1 MDIYLFCGILFI
13 QGLSAIFNNDLCYP
27 TELNITIKIDPSKD
41 FQWHYI
47 DLQCSNW
54 NNQSVVFLL
63 SPDDDVRDYFE
74 FVPYLRQNEYYLQVN
89 ATSTIADAY
98 STNITV
104 YSESNLMN
112 IIPLKILITKQ
123 DENEI
128 IIIPRMK
135 YPIYEKLPPGEIIA
149 EVGVYTSYR
158 SNLTVHSDDMPEY
171 FAFSTIEN
179 GTFNIETVSVID
191 LDLLQ
196 EEINRTIENI
206 YYETYY
212 YDGTGIYWSPENVMF
227 EFTVKVSDSIHD
239 VTGSEIVNAFIYDI
253 NDHTPFCKNSTV
265 TFSRYGNAYDLNLL
279 CTDDDYSDRT
289 LRYNTTTSTCKE
301 EFGVTDYGLLT
312 PMVDVIPTKASCQY
326 VLHVTDGEYFTAV
339 NLTIKFEECPSGNDS
354 KNQEWGIGDPGKY
367 SNGVCPE
374 GYTGT
379 VRRYCTQE
387 GYYEDPIYN
396 CIPNYIIETLV
407 NGTNG
412 SIEAVKALDIL
423 SDVTSTTSNKDG
435 TLLYNDITTVLNI
448 VNILSTITNSLNES
462 YIDLPEITYKYLQVV
477 DNIIDEKSILS
488 WNCSKQKAQIG
499 AETVLETLDK
509 FTEIVTNGNLAT
521 DIEIPKS
528 NLYLKIAKITT
539 CNNNIEFPD
548 RKSPGNITDW
558 TKHSMVVVKIPC
570 SQQFGSSIFSG
581 VVYRNLSKLLCID
594 THTGSTGPEINAP
607 VLSFSLFPAPIETL
621 SKPIELIFEIYNKSL
636 QNPYC
641 TYWSVTDRTWTT
653 DGCWLVSHN
662 KKDNTVTCHCKQFGN
677 FAVLMSPPNTTV
689 TSVNDPKHDDAK
701 DRDDPRLVCRNVTT
715 KFSRY
720 SGKFNLSD
728 MCTYSGYSGRKVTF
742 YTVTSTCQEEL
753 NVVENLY
760 VEVVVKE
767 IPTKTSCHY
776 VLNASD
782 GKLNT
787 PAKLTIK
794 FEECPSGTDYK
805 QQPWEIGRPGNYSY
819 RDCPDGYKG
828 TVERYC
834 TMEGYYEDPIYNC
847 TSVQIME
854 ILEDVSNSKIEADE
868 ALDRLSNVTSTTS
881 NKTESLQFSDTTV
894 VVNILSKITDT
905 LNESS
910 TDLPEITGKYLQV
923 VDNIIDEK
931 SISSWND
938 TKQKTEVGA
947 EKVLETLDKF
957 TEKVAH
963 GNLTAD
969 IEVPKPN
976 LYLKIAKVTTC
987 DKNVE
992 FPDRKSSENVAEW
1005 TKHSMDVVKLP
1016 CSQRTAASTFSGI
1029 VYRDPSKL
1037 FYINANNESA
1047 NPEFNAPILS
1057 FSLFPT
1063 PNETLDEPI
1072 ELTFDI
1078 IDSSLENPKC
1088 SYWSTTNRTWA
1099 TDGCWL
1105 VTHNK
1110 EDNTVTCHCNHL
1122 TNFAILMSPSKTII
1136 TSVGVHFE
1144 ALSTIT
1150 LVGCIMSMI
1159 CLGGTIIMFGL
1170 FWRYVRSSRTFIH
1183 INLSISLFIAY
1194 LIFVTGLEATENK
1207 DLCMSIAVFLQFFLL
1222 VAFFTMLVE
1231 GLNLAFIVLKP
1242 VSAKKPT
1249 IPLLIGAYVLA
1260 FIVTGV
1266 SLGVHFNDYIRE
1278 EFCWLSVES
1287 GAVWSFIVPVILV
1300 IVSNIIIVII
1310 VVYTMFGTA
1319 SMSRKTSTEK
1329 TKIAVR
1335 NIIILT
1341 PTLGLSWI
1349 IGIFAVNEHT
1359 IVFQY
1364 LFAILNSVQGLLI
1377 CLVHLVLNNK
1387 IRDALRNRY
1396 SRWLS
1401 SRSFSTERP
1410 SRNMKSTTNSTATS
1424 KV

>member
-1 MDIYLFCGILFI
+1 MDIYLFCWICFI
-13 QGLSAIFNNDLCYP
+13 QGLSAILRNDLCNLP
-27 TELNITIKIDPSKD
+27 EFNITIDIDPSQELP
-41 FQWHYI
+41 FYPI
-47 DLQCSNW
+47 NLQCSNW
-54 NNQSVVFLL
+54 NNQSVTFQL
-63 SPDDDVRDYFE
+63 SLVDNFTDYFE
-74 FVPYLRQNEYYLQVN
+74 LAPTSQENVYYLQAN
-89 ATSTIADAY
+89 ATSTPADNY
-98 STNITV
+98 STYIQV
-104 YSESNLMN
+104 YSDMNVLLN
-112 IIPLKILITKQ
+112 IIPLDILITRQKTI
-123 DENEI
+123 EISLSNEFI
-128 IIIPRMK
+128 IE
-135 YPIYEKLPPGEIIA
+135 EKLPPGEIIA
-149 EVGVYTSYR
+149 VFIVHSSYPA
-158 SNLTVHSDDMPEY
+158 NLTVHSDDMPES
-171 FAFSTIEN
+171 FALSAIEN
-179 GTFNIETVSVID
+179 GMFHVETNSIID
-191 LDLLQ
+191 LDILRN
-196 EEINRTIENI
+196 EYTCCNSSDFN
-206 YYETYY
+206 Y
-212 YDGTGIYWSPENVMF
+212 YDYDICYEDIMIHCFDDSVVSY
-227 EFTVKVSDSIHD
+227 FTVQVTDTNHNVTDSLLVS
-239 VTGSEIVNAFIYDI
+239 VYIYDL
-253 NDHTPFCKNSTV
+253 NDHTPICKNSTV
-265 TFSRYGNAYDLNLL
+265 TFSRYGNEYNLNRI
-279 CTDDDYSDRT
+279 CTDDDYSDGT
-289 LRYNTTTSTCKE
+289 LQYYTTTSTCEE
-301 EFGVTDYGLLT
+301 EFEVSENGLVLPLVDMI
-312 PMVDVIPTKASCQY
+312 PMQTSCLF
-326 VLHVTDGEYFTAV
+326 VLFVTDGIYSTIA
-339 NLTIKFEECPSGNDS
+339 NLTIEFEECPSGTDH
-354 KNQEWGIGDPGKY
+354 KQQEWGIGNAGSY
-367 SNGVCPE
+367 SHGVCPE

-379 VRRYCTQE
+379 VRRYCKLE

-396 CIPNYIIETLV
+396 CTYNDIMKLLV
-407 NGTNG
+407 DVNNG
-412 SIEAVKALDIL
+412 SIEADEVLDKL
-423 SDVTSTTSNKDG
+423 FDVTSITSNKNG
-435 TLLYNDITTVLNI
+435 TLHHSRIA
-448 VNILSTITNSLNES
+448 VNILSKIVDSLNES
-462 YIDLPEITYKYLQVV
+462 SISLAETANKYLQVV
-477 DNIIDEKSILS
+477 DNIVDEKFISS
-488 WNCSKQKAQIG
+488 WNNVKQKAKIG
-499 AETVLETLDK
+499 AEMVFETLDTY
-509 FTEIVTNGNLAT
+509 TEKVANENLTT
-521 DIEIPKS
+521 DIVIPKS
-528 NLYLKIAKITT
+528 NLYLKIAKLTT
-539 CNNNIEFPD
+539 CDDNVEFPD
-548 RKSPGNITDW
+548 RKSSDNVAEW
-558 TKHSMVVVKIPC
+558 TKHSMGVVNISC
-570 SQQFGSSIFSG
+570 SQQFDSSTFIG
-581 VVYRNLSKLLCID
+581 VVYRNLSKLLYID
-594 THTGSTGPEINAP
+594 THYGSTCPEINAP
-607 VLSFSLFPAPIETL
+607 VLSFSLFPAPNETL
-621 SKPIELIFEIYNKSL
+621 NEPIELIFEIYNKNL
-636 QNPYC
+636 ENPYC
-641 TYWSVTDRTWTT
+641 LYWSVTDRTWAT

-662 KKDNTVTCHCKQFGN
+662 KDDNTVTCHCNHLGN
-677 FAVLMSPPNTTV
+677 FAVLMSPPDTTL
-689 TSVNDPKHDDAK
+689 TCVNDPKHYDAK
-701 DRDDPRLVCRNVTT
+701 DHNNHRLVCKNVTT

-720 SGKFNLSD
+720 SGKFDLSN
-728 MCTYSGYSGRKVTF
+728 MCSDGGYSDRIITF
-742 YTVTSTCQEEL
+742 YTVTSTCEEEL
-753 NVVENLY
+753 NVIGNLY

-767 IPTKTSCHY
+767 IPTKTSCQY

-782 GKLNT
+782 GKHNT
-787 PAKLTIK
+787 RAKLTIK

-805 QQPWEIGRPGNYSY
+805 QQPWGIVGPGNYSY

-834 TMEGYYEDPIYNC
+834 TMEGYYEVPIYNC

-938 TKQKTEVGA
+938 TKQKKTQGGA

-957 TEKVAH
+957 TEKVAN
-963 GNLTAD
+963 GNITAD

-987 DKNVE
+987 DNNVE

-1016 CSQRTAASTFSGI
+1016 CSQRTASSTFSGI

-1037 FYINANNESA
+1037 FYIDSNNESA

-1072 ELTFDI
+1072 ELVFDI
-1078 IDSSLENPKC
+1078 IDNSLVGPKC
-1088 SYWSTTNRTWA
+1088 SYWSITDRTWA

-1105 VTHNK
+1105 VSHNK

-1122 TNFAILMSPSKTII
+1122 TNFAILMSPSNPTV

-1159 CLGGTIIMFGL
+1159 CLGVTIIMFGL

-1207 DLCMSIAVFLQFFLL
+1207 DLCMSIAVFLHFFLL

-1242 VSAKKPT
+1242 ISDKKPT
-1249 IPLLIGAYVLA
+1249 IPLLIGAYILA

-1319 SMSRKTSTEK
+1319 SMSRRTSTEK

-1364 LFAILNSVQGLLI
+1364 LFAILNSLQGLLI

-1387 IRDALRNRY
+1387 VGGI
-1396 SRWLS
+1396 LS
-1401 SRSFSTERP
+1401 GYISH
-1410 SRNMKSTTNSTATS
+1410 
-1424 KV
+1424 VLY